1 MNKTLK
7 FATIV
12 AAIAMV
18 AGLQQASA
26 MTESWAAAISRFLT
40 LADTS
45 TPIAQGDYI
54 AIGLDPNTA
63 TTSSAQNTPPAVL
76 ATMTIWASSTVGIG
90 TGAEGSFAVVT
101 AQPGVGFFSSQIYL
115 LAYNNANPA
124 LATQVGVF
132 TNPTWLFPASDGAGA
147 NSLDLSDAGTTA
159 LIGSL
164 HSGTVTDSN
173 LETTSGTPVNAG
185 SLHAVPE
192 PSSIVLV
199 GLGLLGGLG
208 VIRRRK

>member
-7 FATIV
+7 FGSIL
-12 AAIAMV
+12 AAMAMV
-18 AGLQQASA
+18 AGVQQANA
-26 MTESWAAAISRFLT
+26 MTEAWSAQLTRFLT
-40 LADTS
+40 LANTT
-45 TPIAQGDYI
+45 TPLPAGDYI

-63 TTSSAQNTPPAVL
+63 TTTTAQNNPPSVL
-76 ATMTIWASSTVGIG
+76 ATMTIWQSSTVGTG
-90 TGAEGSFAVVT
+90 TSGAEGSFAVNS
-101 AQPGVGFFSSQIYL
+101 AFPGVGFFSQQIYL

-132 TNPTWLFPASDGAGA
+132 TNPSWVFPASDGAAG
-147 NSLDLSDAGTTA
+147 NSLELSDAGTTA
-159 LIGSL
+159 LVGSL
-164 HSGTVTDSN
+164 ATGTISDNN
-173 LETTSGTPVNAG
+173 LGGVENAAV
-185 SLHAVPE
+185 LHAVPE